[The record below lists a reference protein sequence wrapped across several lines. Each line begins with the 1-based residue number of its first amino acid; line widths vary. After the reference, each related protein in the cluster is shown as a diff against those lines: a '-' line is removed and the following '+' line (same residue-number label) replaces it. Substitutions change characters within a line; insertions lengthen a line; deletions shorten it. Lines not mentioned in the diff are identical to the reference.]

1 MRRAGHCATQARHHG
16 SPVRRYV
23 RRVGA
28 SDDDRYQRERA
39 FHDDRFSTEAR
50 PADRFYN
57 DSIDRS
63 LEAFLRALDALPA
76 GAEALDYGCGAT
88 ALAAIHL
95 ARRGQRVMAVDL
107 SPVAI
112 EQARARASSFGVAD
126 RIAFRV
132 GNAEALDLPD
142 ESFDVV
148 AGTGI
153 LHHLDLQAAYAEIAR
168 VIKPAGTAVFVEPLG
183 HNPLINLYRKRTP
196 EQRTPD
202 EHPLLMRDF
211 EVARRWF
218 SQIELQYFQ
227 LTSLITL
234 PLHQIRGNQRL
245 IDQLDRVDRVLFRR
259 VPVLGRYAWRVLA
272 TLTRS

>member
-1 MRRAGHCATQARHHG
+1 MRRAAHCATQTRHHG
-16 SPVRRYV
+16 GPVRHYV
-23 RRVGA
+23 RHVGA

-50 PADRFYN
+50 PADRFYD

-76 GAEALDYGCGAT
+76 DAEALDYGCGAT

-95 ARRGQRVMAVDL
+95 ARRGRRVMAVDL

-153 LHHLDLQAAYAEIAR
+153 LHHLDLRAAYAEIAR

-234 PLHQIRGNQRL
+234 PLHQTRGNQRL

-272 TLTRS
+272 TLMRS